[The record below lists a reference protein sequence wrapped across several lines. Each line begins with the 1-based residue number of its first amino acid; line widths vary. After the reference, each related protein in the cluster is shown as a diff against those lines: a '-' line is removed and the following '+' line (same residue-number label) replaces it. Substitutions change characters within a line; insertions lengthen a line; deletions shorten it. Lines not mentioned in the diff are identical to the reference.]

1 MIKIKIT
8 KKTSNGRQNTTTIEQ
23 EKTLGVNVGHPERL
37 GVPTPVVIFTS
48 RPNVL

>member
-1 MIKIKIT
+1 MVD
-8 KKTSNGRQNTTTIEQ
+8 KTPQRLSRK
-23 EKTLGVNVGHPERL
+23 KTLGVNVGPPERL